1 MKKLKSKPNGAAA
14 SGRAAQTLTSTT
26 TTDQALMMTQTC
38 AGDNS
43 KATATARFLGAE
55 GLKPNVK
62 VTVEVQYGLFEHPN
76 RWFVERE
83 ANPPRLQEF
92 LLPYVEEHA
101 LDCEVAVMLA
111 LMHPV
116 FGPLSH
122 LMMEE
127 TVAKEVTE

>member
-1 MKKLKSKPNGAAA
+1 
-14 SGRAAQTLTSTT
+14 
-26 TTDQALMMTQTC
+26 MMTQTC

-55 GLKPNVK
+55 DLKPNVK
-62 VTVEVQYGLFEHPN
+62 ATSEVEYRLFEPPN

-83 ANPPRLQEF
+83 AEPPKLQEF
-92 LLPYVEEHA
+92 LLPYVEENA
-101 LDCEVAVMLA
+101 LEGEVAVMLA

>member
-1 MKKLKSKPNGAAA
+1 LKA
-14 SGRAAQTLTSTT
+14 
-26 TTDQALMMTQTC
+26 
-38 AGDNS
+38 
-43 KATATARFLGAE
+43 
-55 GLKPNVK
+55 NVK
-62 VTVEVQYGLFEHPN
+62 ATVEVEYRLFEPPN

-83 ANPPRLQEF
+83 ADPPTLQEF

-101 LDCEVAVMLA
+101 LDGEMAVMLA

-116 FGPLSH
+116 FGSLSH

>member
-1 MKKLKSKPNGAAA
+1 
-14 SGRAAQTLTSTT
+14 
-26 TTDQALMMTQTC
+26 MMTQTC

-122 LMMEE
+122 LMLEE

>member
-1 MKKLKSKPNGAAA
+1 
-14 SGRAAQTLTSTT
+14 
-26 TTDQALMMTQTC
+26 MMTQTC

-116 FGPLSH
+116 FGRLLHP
-122 LMMEE
+122 MPEE
-127 TVAKEVTE
+127 TAANEVTE